1 MIETGKMS
9 HETLPRSPLSPQRP
23 IDDHDTIS
31 NYYDTVDTVSNSI
44 SEIGDADF
52 CDTENPLAASI
63 IMSNDTASYETVY
76 EDINPSPKTDE
87 AKQEV
92 IDPETHPQEEI
103 HHDNGECPQ
112 DDDKHCLDSVLHEGK
127 IKNENENGDED
138 ENGNEDDID
147 AEFVEIEHNEDE
159 KKYNHSHIESELKI
173 MVNPMH
179 DVDNKMSELLDDLQ
193 TGDVILC
200 HGGKGDSIIDKGIE
214 YFTHSPWEHA
224 AMIIRDPWWINSKL
238 EDGLYVFQSG
248 WGPNS
253 YPDVIS
259 GSKRGVTLNKLEDFL
274 RNREGV
280 YIRTLSNFE
289 LNGGTKFLFKTA
301 FETAHGKPYDA
312 KPGHWT
318 AACLGSFFKCPCI
331 SRKMLP
337 REEKEFWCSA
347 LVYFMYTKMEW
358 TNTKTDW
365 SCKTPND
372 LMTIKLEKPYELGK
386 IWKLK

>member
-1 MIETGKMS
+1 MIETGMMS
-9 HETLPRSPLSPQRP
+9 HKTLHKSPISPQRR

-31 NYYDTVDTVSNSI
+31 NYYDTLDSISVSNSI

-63 IMSNDTASYETVY
+63 KMSNDTASYETVY
-76 EDINPSPKTDE
+76 EDITPSPEPDD
-87 AKQEV
+87 AKQEISKSDV
-92 IDPETHPQEEI
+92 SPTEETHHDDNEE
-103 HHDNGECPQ
+103 HLH
-112 DDDKHCLDSVLHEGK
+112 DDDKHCLDTVLNED
-127 IKNENENGDED
+127 KNENENEV
-138 ENGNEDDID
+138 ENDID
-147 AEFVEIEHNEDE
+147 AEFVEVEHNEDE
-159 KKYNHSHIESELKI
+159 KKYNHSHIENELKI

-179 DVDNKMSELLDDLQ
+179 DADNKMSELLDDLQ

-200 HGGKGDSIIDKGIE
+200 HGGKGDSLIDKGIE

-259 GSKRGVTLNKLEDFL
+259 GSKRGVTLNKLDDFL

-301 FETAHGKPYDA
+301 FETAHGRPYDA